1 MPIVTHR
8 AESGVLK
15 RARARG
21 ETEGKVNIQ
30 PAPLAFDVQQRLA
43 AIDERAL
50 HAYRL
55 ERVRAELRRLDYAGA
70 LLADPMN
77 IRYATGTRNFAVWTM
92 HAPGRYGFIATEGP
106 VVLFE
111 FASCRHVTNGAP
123 MVDEHRPSTP
133 WFYFLAGPRS
143 AEQAGI

>member
-1 MPIVTHR
+1 MPIITHR
-8 AESGVLK
+8 KASGVAG
-15 RARARG
+15 RARAGRRTA
-21 ETEGKVNIQ
+21 EKVTIDA
-30 PAPLAFDVQQRLA
+30 APLGLDVQQRIA
-43 AIDERAL
+43 AIDQHRL
-50 HAYRL
+50 QAYRL
-55 ERVRAELRRLDYAGA
+55 ERIRAELCRLDYAGA

-92 HAPGRYGFIATEGP
+92 HSPGRYVFIATEGP

-111 FASCRHVTNGAP
+111 FASCRHVTDGAP